1 MDKSLVNILPNFAI
15 INLINLFRRVDDFD
29 LTYNFRKATTTYL
42 GKVPVPDVGPHTL
55 FLGVFGTMNVIAKMV
70 SYISSWYI
78 NRELKSLYSGIDYL
92 ICHVG

>member
-1 MDKSLVNILPNFAI
+1 M
-15 INLINLFRRVDDFD
+15 
-29 LTYNFRKATTTYL
+29 
-42 GKVPVPDVGPHTL
+42 PDVGPQTL